1 MQQLFEKL
9 DIPLHILVL
18 NAGVMKSPGKLFTG
32 RGYHYG
38 FETTDDGF
46 ESHIGVNHIG
56 HFYLTQLLT
65 PVLKNSA
72 PSRVVS
78 VSSLAEVAA
87 YETDGVR
94 FTTWKPSLLVKKDDD
109 GDDGEMKMPEDYED
123 GVAYG
128 QSKLANILF
137 AREFASR
144 MEGTGVA
151 AYSCHPGTIKTE
163 LGRYMITEVEKE
175 IGELMSTAVDKFM
188 TLGLFTAEDGALT
201 QLHLSTADPTKL
213 VNGGFYHP
221 IGRFQVTTMH
231 PQGSNETLQKMVWT
245 ESERMIVEAGF

>member
-1 MQQLFEKL
+1 M
-9 DIPLHILVL
+9 
-18 NAGVMKSPGKLFTG
+18 G
-32 RGYHYG
+32 
-38 FETTDDGF
+38 
-46 ESHIGVNHIG
+46 NHIG

-65 PVLKNSA
+65 PVLKKSA

-94 FTTWKPSLLVKKDDD
+94 FTTWKPSLAKKDDD
-109 GDDGEMKMPEDYED
+109 GGEMKMPEDYED

-137 AREFASR
+137 ARELASR
-144 MEGTGVA
+144 MEGTGVT

-175 IGELMSTAVDKFM
+175 IGDVGSI
-188 TLGLFTAEDGALT
+188 
-201 QLHLSTADPTKL
+201 
-213 VNGGFYHP
+213 Y
-221 IGRFQVTTMH
+221 GRRWCINAIASINCR
-231 PQGSNETLQKMVWT
+231 SNKTCEWW
-245 ESERMIVEAGF
+245 I